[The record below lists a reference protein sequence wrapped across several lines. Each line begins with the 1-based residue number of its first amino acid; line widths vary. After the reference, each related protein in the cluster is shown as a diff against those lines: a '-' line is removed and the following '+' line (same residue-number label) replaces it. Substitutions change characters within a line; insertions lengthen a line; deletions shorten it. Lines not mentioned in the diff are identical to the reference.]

1 MEAAMIDRLINPS
14 RRGTM
19 IIGAYRLGSHFL
31 HDLCCSRAREQGL
44 DVVAHDELVGPS
56 GAGTD
61 PEVFLQQLISI
72 VSAPGYHVL
81 VLNELNQ
88 KSDLLSNPV
97 VLDDWHV
104 IRLIDDDK
112 QRWFKSWFF
121 YLHSSDQL
129 KHMQDLVDQNS
140 QLDGQEVL
148 VDRMDDIEHYYHRFS
163 LQYIKSRSRNNGY
176 YVDQS
181 LLGTELS
188 KVRTILHH
196 GTPEEVY
203 RSFIKLIGGT
213 IPIKQV
219 LEQLAHALNNQLVSM
234 VLPVDVEMQFSS
246 LAALANES
254 VRWTPNQYPDIDI
267 KETFEHG
274 QLIQTILDRWSLPF
288 EGRFKKLK

>member
-1 MEAAMIDRLINPS
+1 MIDRLINPS

-19 IIGAYRLGSHFL
+19 IIGAYRLGSHFV

-56 GAGTD
+56 GAETD

-81 VLNELNQ
+81 ILNELNQ
-88 KSDLLSNPV
+88 KSDLLDRPIMLN
-97 VLDDWHV
+97 DWHV

-121 YLHSSDQL
+121 YLQSKLHLQRMPDLTDQRT
-129 KHMQDLVDQNS
+129 
-140 QLDGQEVL
+140 QLDGLEVL
-148 VDRMDDIEHYYHRFS
+148 VERLDGIEHYYDEFS
-163 LQYIKSRSRNNGY
+163 LYYIKSWSKNTGY

-181 LLGTELS
+181 LYNTEIS

-203 RSFIKLIGGT
+203 RSFFKLMGGT

-219 LEQLAHALNNQLVSM
+219 LEQLTHAVNNQLVSM
-234 VLPVDVEMQFSS
+234 ALPVDVEMQFSS

-288 EGRFKKLK
+288 EGRFKKPK